1 LTSTFDGNL
10 TLTMM
15 DLIPDGQYFVPS
27 CNNILE
33 LPIDILEL
41 ICRRYLDTCSN
52 TCLGLTCKAFFNIT
66 EHLYPFQVSLY
77 TRTLPSRKCLGHLLT
92 QWMAPKYTFDHSWG
106 KFKLKRHYVKD
117 EADIERR
124 WKEKESW
131 PRIRLSMDGMGAIIA
146 YRAKRRGF
154 EDREH
159 RLP

>member
-1 LTSTFDGNL
+1 
-10 TLTMM
+10 
-15 DLIPDGQYFVPS
+15 
-27 CNNILE
+27 
-33 LPIDILEL
+33 
-41 ICRRYLDTCSN
+41 
-52 TCLGLTCKAFFNIT
+52 
-66 EHLYPFQVSLY
+66 
-77 TRTLPSRKCLGHLLT
+77 
-92 QWMAPKYTFDHSWG
+92 MAPKYTFDHSWG